1 RCLPP
6 PDRACA
12 AEPSP
17 GRSMRGDESR
27 QISFFAALLAAG
39 VTQSVSQSAWA
50 RDALACGD
58 VGIDPGGRRLQS
70 VWSRSTPCRMRR
82 SCPKADGGEGRRP
95 KQGRCWADRD
105 RRMPAQYPRESM
117 MEGSKKQYVD
127 DTRQSSP
134 AGLIIRQ
141 KEPTNLEM
149 PFDRVDSYL
158 TPTELFYIRSHFPAP
173 RIDVAGYQLRIDGA
187 VRNPLTL

>member
-1 RCLPP
+1 MLAALDLVGRPRPLISGLDSRAGARTRRRRARLSTSSLRNPPGTRCSPP

-117 MEGSKKQYVD
+117 MEGS
-127 DTRQSSP
+127 T
-134 AGLIIRQ
+134 
-141 KEPTNLEM
+141 
-149 PFDRVDSYL
+149 
-158 TPTELFYIRSHFPAP
+158 
-173 RIDVAGYQLRIDGA
+173 
-187 VRNPLTL
+187 